1 MMKTAVNWL
10 SWTRDAFARAQQE
23 RKPVLLS
30 LVARWCHG
38 CREMDR
44 TTYADTAVVDT
55 IARDFVP
62 VRVDADRRPDLWER
76 YGLGG
81 LPTTAFLT
89 ADAEVLGGGTFIPL
103 ERMRGVLQ
111 RVLSAASQVP
121 TEPVRGP
128 SRSELLTAAPTPDEL
143 LDVVFSDFDTATGG
157 FASAPGFPL
166 VAPLELAL
174 EIYETTGDPR
184 MRAIVVTALDAMQNS
199 ALHDASRGGFFR
211 CSRTSSWEDPY
222 REKLLDVNCSL
233 LRLYVDAAH
242 KLGEPR
248 YQDIAR
254 GIVRF
259 LQTALAAQA
268 GGWGNSQWFDGANC
282 AHVDRTQY
290 AGACGAAISATLRA
304 AEALGN
310 PTLAEFAIASLERIL
325 VAGYRPAHGVA
336 HCIDADG
343 GSVRGLLE
351 DQISM
356 AGAALDASEAVGSVP
371 YEMMAQEL
379 AFHALRTMWDEKDG
393 GLFDRAALA
402 DDIGRLR
409 QRVKPLAL
417 NCEAVRLLA
426 RMASTSG
433 DREFLDKAQLTATAM
448 LPVARDHG
456 PLAAHCLLAMRAA
469 AVK

>member
-1 MMKTAVNWL
+1 MKTTVNWL
-10 SWTRDAFARAQQE
+10 SWNRDAFARAQQE

-30 LVARWCHG
+30 IVARWCHG

-44 TTYADTAVVDT
+44 TTYADATVIDA

-103 ERMRGVLQ
+103 ERMGIVLQ
-111 RVLSAASQVP
+111 QVLSAASQRP
-121 TEPVRGP
+121 TERARNP
-128 SRSELLTAAPTPDEL
+128 SPSESPAAAATPDEL
-143 LDVVFSDFDTATGG
+143 LDVVFSDFDTTTGG

-174 EIYETTGDPR
+174 EIYETTRDPR

-199 ALHDASRGGFFR
+199 ALHDRSRGGFFR
-211 CSRTSSWEDPY
+211 CSRTSSWGDPQ
-222 REKLLDVNCSL
+222 REKLLDVNSHL
-233 LRLYVDAAH
+233 LRLYVDAAQ
-242 KLGEPR
+242 KLDESR
-248 YQDIAR
+248 YKDTAR

-259 LQTALAAQA
+259 LQTALADQA
-268 GGWGNSQWFDGANC
+268 GGWGNSQWFDAAHG
-282 AHVDRTQY
+282 AHVDRMQY

-304 AEALGN
+304 AEMLAN
-310 PTLAEFAIASLERIL
+310 PDLAEFAIASLERIL
-325 VAGYRPAHGVA
+325 VAGYRPAQGVA
-336 HCIDADG
+336 HCIDTDG
-343 GSVRGLLE
+343 GSIRGLLE

-379 AFHALRTMWDEKDG
+379 AFHALRTMWDENG
-393 GLFDRAALA
+393 GGFFDRTALA
-402 DDIGRLR
+402 DDVGRLR
-409 QRVKPLAL
+409 QPVKPFAL
-417 NCEAVRLLA
+417 NCEAVQLLA

-433 DREFLDKAQLTATAM
+433 EREFLEKAQLTAMAM
-448 LPVARDHG
+448 LPVAREHG
-456 PLAAHCLLAMRAA
+456 PLAAHCLLAMRSA